1 MTAKYNFQTRIVL
14 VSQEDQT
21 GILIFSQ
28 IVLLAVGTLKTE
40 TFQIWIVLL
49 VGVIKRG
56 SPYLVRVKLLDNA
69 DIVLVMVAQV
79 KVSGVELAIVEHHQ
93 NGVVA
98 LEFSQIFS
106 PSIVVEAQD
115 ITVEPYLSPSEG
127 GTAFLLQ
134 GNLMNRQTGEDHSLC
149 LTSFD
154 ADFAEITF
162 EDNASYAWVRL

>member
-1 MTAKYNFQTRIVL
+1 
-14 VSQEDQT
+14 
-21 GILIFSQ
+21 
-28 IVLLAVGTLKTE
+28 
-40 TFQIWIVLL
+40 
-49 VGVIKRG
+49 
-56 SPYLVRVKLLDNA
+56 
-69 DIVLVMVAQV
+69 MVAQV